1 MGCII
6 CVAYIMEFLGLHSR
20 NTIVGYNTH
29 TPQKNRT
36 TITCTT
42 GKYQEESWV
51 EWYSLI
57 IYNYMS
63 ADQVLYTKSNTMTIR
78 DLAE

>member
-1 MGCII
+1 MG
-6 CVAYIMEFLGLHSR
+6 CVAYIMEFLGLRSR

-29 TPQKNRT
+29 TPQKKRT

-42 GKYQEESWV
+42 GKYQKESWV
-51 EWYSLI
+51 ERYSLI
-57 IYNYMS
+57 IYNHMS
-63 ADQVLYTKSNTMTIR
+63 ADQVLYTKSNTMTTR